1 MTPPGF
7 SSRKAAS
14 NAATEVNF
22 ANSFN
27 VESLSV
33 ESGAKIGLAGETS
46 FGKFSILF
54 DGEFSGGETIDY
66 ADVFANAE
74 TQTVVLSAIESG
86 AQFTVFG
93 GDQEWSTTFENGQFT
108 VASAIPEPAEFAA
121 FLGILAVLCAA
132 ARRR

>member
-1 MTPPGF
+1 M
-7 SSRKAAS
+7 
-14 NAATEVNF
+14 NF

-66 ADVFANAE
+66 
-74 TQTVVLSAIESG
+74 ESG